1 MLPAPPSPPL
11 RGDRSTARAGVA
23 GGLAVLLLV
32 VATAGVVMGVRHH
45 AEAADARDDAAV
57 ALRAPLPADVLTRLG
72 DEVGA
77 ALARFVGVP
86 LGGESPVSFEDTVE
100 AMDKALASFRARVTG
115 GSKDEADAFGPAL
128 DRTDAA
134 IHGLRARV
142 PMAPDLTRLD
152 EAQTVIAGYEAAILD
167 LLAADSSYRQDLI
180 GDATIRR
187 GVELHDLAVKQA
199 YTVRR
204 LSTLLTVTSA
214 RGGLTTSDAVAD
226 VSAGAS
232 QLRTNDR
239 AIGAEAT
246 GPYRAA
252 AHTLLTDP
260 AHDALTR
267 QVSDALQ
274 GRAGG
279 PVQVVQLDASLYT
292 DFRHR
297 VERAVAT
304 HADDR
309 AAAHRAAQV
318 EAFAVAVV
326 AGLLAA
332 AAAAVAVRAA
342 RRS

>member
-1 MLPAPPSPPL
+1 
-11 RGDRSTARAGVA
+11 VA
-23 GGLAVLLLV
+23 GGVAVLLLV
-32 VATAGVVMGVRHH
+32 VAAAGVVVGVRRD
-45 AEAADARDDAAV
+45 AEARDARDDAAV
-57 ALRAPLPADVLTRLG
+57 ALRAPLPANLLARLE

-77 ALARFVGVP
+77 AEARFAGLP
-86 LGGESPVSFEDTVE
+86 FGDQSSASFDDDIAAT
-100 AMDKALASFRARVTG
+100 DKALASFHARVTG
-115 GSKDEADAFGPAL
+115 GSKDEADAFGPTL
-128 DRTDAA
+128 DRADEA
-134 IHGLRARV
+134 IHGLRAKV
-142 PMAPDLTRLD
+142 PVAPDLTRLD
-152 EAQTVIAGYEAAILD
+152 EAQTVIAGYEAVILD

-232 QLRTNDR
+232 QLRTNDS
-239 AIGAEAT
+239 AIAAEAT

-342 RRS
+342 RRT